1 MMENMT
7 KGQKVLAGFEAAR
20 QGRWNWEAYWQAI
33 SDFFDINR
41 ATFIQTRASGER
53 RTTHLFDS
61 TGLKASGEL
70 AAIIHSIVTNPASQ
84 WFNGQYGSGFEADDE
99 AKEWLEDCISRMFT
113 ALNTSN
119 FNVEATLGYRDF
131 GNFGTAIPHMMPVN
145 PTKFEGVRFRSVFLD
160 EIFIE
165 VDSTNRLTAYYW
177 EHNFTLAQAKSRW
190 PEATDKLTEDLE
202 NRVGKIDALNE
213 NTKIKRVKFIECVKK
228 REDGSYSKAKND
240 IAANR
245 PYERTIIAKD
255 DPDTIIVEDGRYS
268 LYTYPYTWNRAP
280 GELYGR
286 GPGSEALP
294 DMRTLNEVVRMDLEA
309 TAMQI
314 KPPMK
319 TRHNNVIGDIRI
331 VPGGVTVCRDPAG
344 LMPFGN
350 DGNVNVSKLR
360 IEDLRNSVKSIF
372 LLDKLALPPR
382 DQVGEM
388 TAYEIQRR
396 TQEMNQ
402 VLGPILARIND
413 EWLQPMLEDLFYL
426 MLRTEGFAEMP
437 ESVKGAEI
445 KFHFV
450 NPLSLAQKAEE
461 MAAVQLW
468 MQDLIM
474 LAQAGKPEALDLI
487 DDDNLARGS
496 SEARGVPQRYV
507 TDVKKVKEMRQQR
520 AQQQQEQHQADVQAK
535 QADAQYKMQQGVNDD
550 GRPQEGT

>member
-1 MMENMT
+1 MS
-7 KGQKVLAGFEAAR
+7 KGQMIVAGYKAAKD
-20 QGRWNWEAYWQAI
+20 GRWNWEAYWQAI

-41 ATFIQTRASGER
+41 ATFIQTRSAGER

-84 WFNGQYGSGFEADDE
+84 WFGGQYNKSFVADDE
-99 AKEWLEDCISRMFT
+99 AKEWLQDCVERMFH

-119 FNVEATLGYRDF
+119 FNVEATLSYRDF
-131 GNFGTAIPHMMPVN
+131 GNFGTAIPYMMPVN
-145 PTKFEGVRFRSVFLD
+145 PKKFEGVRFRSVFLD
-160 EIFIE
+160 EVCIE
-165 VDSTNRLTAYYW
+165 IDATNRLTAYYW
-177 EHNFTLAQAKSRW
+177 EHCLTLEQARGKW
-190 PEATDKLTEDLE
+190 PDAVDKLTEDLE
-202 NRVGKIDALNE
+202 KRVGKTDSLSDSI
-213 NTKIKRVKFIECVKK
+213 KIKKIKFVECVKK
-228 REDGSYSKAKND
+228 REGKYSKAKND
-240 IAANR
+240 TAGNR
-245 PYERTIIAKD
+245 PYERTIVVMD
-255 DPDTIIVEDGRYS
+255 EPDTIIVEDGRYA
-268 LYTYPYTWNRAP
+268 LYMYPYTWNRAP
-280 GELYGR
+280 GEKYGR

-350 DGNVNVSKLR
+350 DGNVQVSKLR

-426 MLRTEGFAEMP
+426 MLRTGGFADMP
-437 ESVKGAEI
+437 QSVADQGAEI
-445 KFHFV
+445 RFHFV

-487 DDDNLARGS
+487 DDDALARGS

-507 TDVKKVKEMRQQR
+507 TDVKKVEEIRQQR
-520 AQQQQEQHQADVQAK
+520 AEQQQQQHEADVAAK
-535 QADAQYKMQQGVNDD
+535 QADAQYKMNQGAEQG
-550 GRPQEGT
+550 GRPEGA